1 MCLTRECE
9 THRAFFANLA
19 IIRVSIHISKR
30 FWPSPIAAVC
40 PCVIRWWRR
49 LFVPLEWRNTRNDF
63 KTNCRVSDFSNTN
76 RAQISNNFEI
86 INLILLIVFSLI
98 LSESARLWLV
108 LFLSNLKAQD
118 AAKRFIYWH
127 DLLERCDY
135 SSLNTSIRV
144 FLPIS

>member
-1 MCLTRECE
+1 MSPLSGDYNSLLQKIT
-9 THRAFFANLA
+9 FK
-19 IIRVSIHISKR
+19 VSLMSHASLP
-30 FWPSPIAAVC
+30 PSPCTIGV
-40 PCVIRWWRR
+40 VIRWWRR

-63 KTNCRVSDFSNTN
+63 KTNCRVSDFSHTN

-135 SSLNTSIRV
+135 SSLNASIRV